1 MYRLLLYIMFSLS
14 IVKYYFSFLTF
25 SLVFLLY
32 LMLQASFHC
41 IALYYITIAITPW
54 FVVLAFVFVFPKCFS
69 YITLIQLRWFLPFMH
84 FSIFDC
90 LLFCTC
96 NINSLECT
104 SLTITNITTK
114 TKQWQKNISV
124 MDFPVTFLHMWL
136 TVRSVYGLL
145 YYKASAGVYSY
156 FFLFIRKN
164 QDSW

>member
-1 MYRLLLYIMFSLS
+1 MFSLS

-25 SLVFLLY
+25 SLVFFSLLNV
-32 LMLQASFHC
+32 ASLFSLHC
-41 IALYYITIAITPW
+41 FILHYDCNYSLICCTC
-54 FVVLAFVFVFPKCFS
+54 FCFVFPKCCR
-69 YITLIQLRWFLPFMH
+69 YITFIQLRWLLPFMH

-136 TVRSVYGLL
+136 TVRGVYGLL
-145 YYKASAGVYSY
+145 YYKESARVYRY
-156 FFLFIRKN
+156 LFFLFIRKK